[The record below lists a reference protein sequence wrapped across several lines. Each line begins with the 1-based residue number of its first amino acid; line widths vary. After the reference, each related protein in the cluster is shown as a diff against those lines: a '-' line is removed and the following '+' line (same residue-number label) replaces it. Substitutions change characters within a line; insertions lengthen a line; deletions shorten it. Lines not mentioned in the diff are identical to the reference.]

1 MNLHETKSPI
11 DLHTPAQ
18 RAYLAD
24 VYENCKD
31 YTDGYAANDAPL
43 PVSLSWDPD
52 AKGSYTVRIGENPDL
67 SDARI
72 YTTDVPSL
80 DVYNLKIGTRYYW
93 TVGNEPPATFF
104 TFDAPP
110 RNLSVGGVIN
120 VRDLGGWKTES
131 GRRAKQGPLYRT
143 SALDYY
149 SENERRMKPL
159 IDADGIKTLKDTLGI
174 KTEIDLRVD
183 HEGDSGYPPEG
194 KTESVLGADVRYLHC
209 PILLGAENYLD
220 SVDSLRTVFRTLA
233 EPGNYPVAYH
243 CAVGADRTGFVSYLL
258 LALLGVPDVDIMR
271 DYMWTNFSNQ
281 QRYRRPISVG
291 YKVTIDETPGDALRD
306 KVRRVLT
313 GRNGVPE
320 AELDLITAFLT
331 E

>member
-24 VYENCKD
+24 VYENRKD

-52 AKGSYTVRIGENPDL
+52 AKGSYTVRVGEKPDL
-67 SDARI
+67 SDAL
-72 YTTDVPSL
+72 TFQTDVPSL

-93 TVGNEPPATFF
+93 TVGDEPPATFV

-131 GRRAKQGPLYRT
+131 GRRVKQGLLYRT

-149 SENERRMKPL
+149 SETERRMKPL

-291 YKVTIDETPGDALRD
+291 YKVTIDEAPGETMRE
-306 KVRRVLT
+306 KVRHILT
-313 GRNGVPE
+313 KQVGVPE
-320 AELDLITAFLT
+320 ETLDRVVEQLT

>member
-1 MNLHETKSPI
+1 MKLHKIKSPV

-18 RAYLAD
+18 QAYLAD

-43 PVSLSWDPD
+43 PVSLSWDAD
-52 AKGSYTVRIGENPDL
+52 AKGPYTVRIGEKADL

-72 YTTDVPSL
+72 YSTDAPSL
-80 DVYNLKIGTRYYW
+80 AVSNLKIGTRYYW
-93 TVGNEPPATFF
+93 TVGDEKPETFL
-104 TFDAPP
+104 TLDAPP

-120 VRDLGGWKTES
+120 VRDLGGWKTAD
-131 GRRAKQGPLYRT
+131 GKRVKQGLVYRT

-149 SENERRMKPL
+149 DEDEKRMKS
-159 IDADGIKTLKDTLGI
+159 IVDADGIRTLTETLGI

-183 HEGDSGYPPEG
+183 HDGDRGYPPEG
-194 KTESVLGADVRYLHC
+194 KTESVLGSGVRYLHC

-220 SVDSLRTVFRTLA
+220 SIDSLRTIFKTLS
-233 EPGNYPVAYH
+233 EPQNYPVAYH
-243 CAVGADRTGFVSYLL
+243 CAVGADRTGSISYLIL
-258 LALLGVPDVDIMR
+258 GLLGVCANDMMR

-281 QRYRRPISVG
+281 QRYRRPINVG
-291 YKVTIDETPGDALRD
+291 YKVTVDEAPGETMRE
-306 KVRRVLT
+306 KVRHILT
-313 GRNGVPE
+313 KQVGVPE
-320 AELDLITAFLT
+320 ETLDRVVEQLT